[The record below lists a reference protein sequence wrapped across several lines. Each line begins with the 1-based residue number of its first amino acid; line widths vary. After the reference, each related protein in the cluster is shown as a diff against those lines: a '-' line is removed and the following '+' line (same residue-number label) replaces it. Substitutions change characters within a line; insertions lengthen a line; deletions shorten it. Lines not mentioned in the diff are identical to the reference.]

1 MRKEY
6 ISPEVEIEKFL
17 LSAKAL
23 ITTSEGG
30 IKDGDTEEPVNDDE
44 F

>member
-1 MRKEY
+1 MKREY
-6 ISPEVEIEKFL
+6 NSPEVEIEKFL

-30 IKDGDTEEPVNDDE
+30 IEDGDTGEDVD